1 MTMTMFFC
9 FVLVVSPDLTDG
21 DLGFSQSKFTAI
33 HGRVNEGQ
41 NFTDLL
47 MEMTVNARDIAAL
60 VKAAKPIFDAHS
72 LHPNHFWWAYFP
84 LSEKRP
90 RYFVYQ
96 ESPQH
101 LILFQLSEPVGVY
114 RRSRE
119 TTGVERTARITVEK
133 SLYEA
138 LEESGHPTQ
147 LAMGLRDMFY
157 PEINLGRLRK
167 GDAFHFIYEEKQ
179 VAGQPVGIGP
189 IQAACFTHRGKA
201 HYRFLVEEQV
211 IDEQG
216 FANVLPFLTSPLKR
230 GVLSSP
236 YTKKRFH
243 PVLKRYTPHFGT
255 DFSAPRGTPVLAL
268 AKGVVTEASYDRYNG
283 NFVKIRHNSTYDT
296 QYLHMVRKA
305 KNIRPGTSVKQGQVI
320 GYVGNT
326 GLAAGNHVCLRF
338 WKNGRQVDFR
348 KQRFTTRGRVK
359 YQGKDS
365 EIKQWKRRLDAL
377 SVSGRKRG

>member
-1 MTMTMFFC
+1 MTMIMFFGL
-9 FVLVVSPDLTDG
+9 VLAVSPELTDR
-21 DLGFSQSKFTAI
+21 DVGFSQSKFTAI
-33 HGRVNEGQ
+33 HGRVDEGQ

-47 MEMTVNARDIAAL
+47 MEMAVSQRDIAVL
-60 VKAAKPIFDAHS
+60 VQAAKPVFDVHS
-72 LHPNHFWWAYFP
+72 LHPNHFWWAYFSH
-84 LSEKRP
+84 SEKQP

-96 ESPQH
+96 ETPQN
-101 LILFQLSEPVGVY
+101 LILFQLSEPMGVF

-119 TTGVERTARITVEK
+119 TTGVERTARITIEK

-138 LEESGHPTQ
+138 LNASPHPTQ

-157 PEINLGRLRK
+157 PEINLNRLRK
-167 GDAFHFIYEEKQ
+167 GDAFHFIYQEKQ
-179 VAGQPVGIGP
+179 VAGQPVGLGP
-189 IQAACFTHRGKA
+189 IKAACFTRGGKA

-211 IDEQG
+211 IDERG
-216 FANVLPFLTSPLKR
+216 FANVLPFLTSPLKK

-268 AKGVVTEASYDRYNG
+268 AKGVVTQASYDRYNG

-296 QYLHMVRKA
+296 QYLHMVRRA
-305 KNIRPGTSVKQGQVI
+305 KNIQPGAAVKQGQVI

-338 WKNGRQVDFR
+338 WKNGRQVDFL
-348 KQRFTTRGRVK
+348 KQRFSTEGRVK
-359 YQGKDS
+359 HQGMTK
-365 EIKQWKRRLDAL
+365 EIKHWKRRLEAL
-377 SVSGRKRG
+377 SASGRKRG